1 MKIYYEVEFLEATL
15 DHVIGLIA
23 IPTNEIL
30 KTYEVVPTETDSN
43 THKDLAPFFLI
54 DRDGNEYSNIENDSY
69 IGSINLGKY
78 HVEGKWTE
86 DHNFRVT
93 VYMN

>member
-30 KTYEVVPTETDSN
+30 KTYED
-43 THKDLAPFFLI
+43 
-54 DRDGNEYSNIENDSY
+54 
-69 IGSINLGKY
+69 
-78 HVEGKWTE
+78 
-86 DHNFRVT
+86 
-93 VYMN
+93 

>member
-23 IPTNEIL
+23 IPIYEIL
-30 KTYEVVPTETDSN
+30 SVYEVVPTETESN
-43 THKDLAPFFLI
+43 TYKDLAPFFLI
-54 DRDGNEYSNIENDSY
+54 DKEGNEYSNIENGFY
-69 IGSINLGKY
+69 MGTINLGKY

-93 VYMN
+93 IYLN